1 MGFFLWIMGFE
12 ERGTP
17 EGWAKKCPVDTFLA
31 RGRILS
37 FSDASGT
44 DVDEKETP

>member
-1 MGFFLWIMGFE
+1 M
-12 ERGTP
+12 
-17 EGWAKKCPVDTFLA
+17 KKCPVDTFLA